1 MRYENITKICLIM
14 ISFLKTINM
23 KRILVSCVIY
33 ALFACNILAQTQM
46 NRSYLYNRGYKA
58 NIQASVLF
66 ANNSELSS
74 ISSSHGYSF
83 GNGLYLGG
91 GTGIVYSPLR
101 KLNVRNQIIIPFFG
115 VIKYSFLKNAIVSP
129 FVDLVAGGAYNY
141 SSYGTGYLLKPSV
154 GLDVWRFS
162 ASVGV
167 GRYAINY
174 ATVDGRQN
182 GEPAIIGDK
191 QTSTG
196 LFISIAYNFR

>member
-1 MRYENITKICLIM
+1 MRIKPHLNGALLYVCQ
-14 ISFLKTINM
+14 ISLTSRFQPKPSHF
-23 KRILVSCVIY
+23 VSLHDTFRFCDYIY
-33 ALFACNILAQTQM
+33 NK
-46 NRSYLYNRGYKA
+46 GYKA
-58 NIQASVLF
+58 NIQTSVLF
-66 ANNSELSS
+66 ANNSGLSS

-115 VIKYSFLKNAIVSP
+115 EIKYSFLKNTIVSP
-129 FVDLVAGGAYNY
+129 FVDVVAGGAYNY

-162 ASVGV
+162 ASVGF

-191 QTSTG
+191 ETSTG

>member
-1 MRYENITKICLIM
+1 
-14 ISFLKTINM
+14 M
-23 KRILVSCVIY
+23 KRFLVSCVIY
-33 ALFACNILAQTQM
+33 ALFACNILAQTQI

-101 KLNVRNQIIIPFFG
+101 KLNVKNQIIIPFFG
-115 VIKYSFLKNAIVSP
+115 EIKYSFLKNAIVSP

-162 ASVGV
+162 ASVGI

-174 ATVDGRQN
+174 ASVDGRQN

>member
-1 MRYENITKICLIM
+1 M

-23 KRILVSCVIY
+23 KRFLVSCVIY

-91 GTGIVYSPLR
+91 GTGIVYSPIH
-101 KLNVRNQIIIPFFG
+101 KLNVKNQIIIYCCP
-115 VIKYSFLKNAIVSP
+115 LKVSEQRDIHP
-129 FVDLVAGGAYNY
+129 QCCCNGIADDFSEG
-141 SSYGTGYLLKPSV
+141 KPLS
-154 GLDVWRFS
+154 
-162 ASVGV
+162 
-167 GRYAINY
+167 
-174 ATVDGRQN
+174 
-182 GEPAIIGDK
+182 
-191 QTSTG
+191 
-196 LFISIAYNFR
+196 

>member
-1 MRYENITKICLIM
+1 
-14 ISFLKTINM
+14 M
-23 KRILVSCVIY
+23 KRFLVSCVIY
-33 ALFACNILAQTQM
+33 AIFACNILAQTQM

-91 GTGIVYSPLR
+91 GTGIVYSPIH
-101 KLNVRNQIIIPFFG
+101 KLNVKNQIIIPFFG
-115 VIKYSFLKNAIVSP
+115 EIKYSFLKNSIVSP

-154 GLDVWRFS
+154 GLDVWRLS
-162 ASVGV
+162 ASVGF

-191 QTSTG
+191 ETSTG

>member
-1 MRYENITKICLIM
+1 M

-23 KRILVSCVIY
+23 KRFLVSCVIY
-33 ALFACNILAQTQM
+33 AIFACNILAQTQM
-46 NRSYLYNRGYKA
+46 NRSYLYNGGYKA

-91 GTGIVYSPLR
+91 GTGIVYSPLH
-101 KLNVRNQIIIPFFG
+101 KLNVKNQIIIPFFG
-115 VIKYSFLKNAIVSP
+115 EIKYSFLKNSIVSP
-129 FVDLVAGGAYNY
+129 FVDVVAGGAYNY

-162 ASVGV
+162 ASVGI

>member
-1 MRYENITKICLIM
+1 M

-23 KRILVSCVIY
+23 KRFLVSCFIY
-33 ALFACNILAQTQM
+33 AIFACNILAQTQM

-91 GTGIVYSPLR
+91 GTGIVYSPIH
-101 KLNVRNQIIIPFFG
+101 KLNVKNQIIIPFFG
-115 VIKYSFLKNAIVSP
+115 EIKYSFLKNSIVSP
-129 FVDLVAGGAYNY
+129 FVDVVAGGAYNY

-162 ASVGV
+162 ASVGI

>member
-1 MRYENITKICLIM
+1 
-14 ISFLKTINM
+14 M
-23 KRILVSCVIY
+23 KRFLVSCVIY
-33 ALFACNILAQTQM
+33 AIFACNILAQTQM

-58 NIQASVLF
+58 NIQSSVLF
-66 ANNSELSS
+66 ANNSGLSS

-115 VIKYSFLKNAIVSP
+115 EIKYSFLKNAIASP

-174 ATVDGRQN
+174 ASVDGRQN

-196 LFISIAYNFR
+196 HLSLLLTISDNNLRNI

>member
-1 MRYENITKICLIM
+1 M
-14 ISFLKTINM
+14 ISFFENNKLTDVM
-23 KRILVSCVIY
+23 KRILVSCFIY
-33 ALFACNILAQTQM
+33 AIFACNIFAQTQM
-46 NRSYLYNRGYKA
+46 NRNYLYNRGYKA

-115 VIKYSFLKNAIVSP
+115 EIKYSFLKNAIVSP
-129 FVDLVAGGAYNY
+129 FVDVVAGGAYNY

-162 ASVGV
+162 ASVGF